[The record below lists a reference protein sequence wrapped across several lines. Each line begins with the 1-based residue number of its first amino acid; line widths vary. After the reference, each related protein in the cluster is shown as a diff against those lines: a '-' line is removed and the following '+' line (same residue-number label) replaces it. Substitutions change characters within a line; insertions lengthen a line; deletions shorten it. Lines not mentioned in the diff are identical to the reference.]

1 MKELMRRFMSR
12 PGIALEMLVGS
23 LFANVMAM
31 ASPLFVMQVLNRYVG
46 QGVDATL
53 YTLTSG
59 VLIAIILEFAFRQS
73 RMSLA
78 RGISVGPDEAT
89 ALRGFETLTRAKV
102 QSLDQTPAETRKEI
116 VNGTAAIETAYNA
129 SNITTILDAPFSLL
143 FIFVLYIL
151 EPMLAYVVSVFVVGV
166 FLIGLI
172 NGLRLQ
178 GKTQE
183 LQGVSG
189 AGSSLLGTV
198 TREADTVRS
207 FNAGEFLRKGW
218 REHITHAQRLRRDVA
233 ASQGFVQT
241 VTQSAN
247 GLMSVAVVA
256 VGATLVVLGEM
267 DVGAMIGGNILAARA
282 LQPVTK
288 LAQLGSAFAKA
299 RQSLDMFKQLAAVE
313 LEADSGSA
321 LRTYSGRL
329 EFRDAAF
336 AYPGSTVPIFES
348 LSLNLDPG
356 NVLVI
361 TGDNGTGKSTL
372 GRLLLGLLEPIRGQI
387 LVDGLDMK
395 QVSPEWWR
403 RQVIFLPQEPALL
416 NATIEE
422 NLRINNPEMDGA
434 RLNQIVDQC
443 GLRKFLDESP
453 DGFETMVTDNGWRLS
468 EGIRRR
474 IALGR
479 GLATDGM
486 IAVIDEPTESL
497 DADGCKAVHQ
507 ILAAMAEQGKTIIV
521 MSHDRNI
528 VKGSHILLDLN
539 DKPVPK
545 TEQVGQPPQP
555 EPQIAEPQIAQSQIA
570 EAQAAE
576 PPVPETQVPGENE
589 LTDEPQKSME
599 ALSLADLPINPIPEI
614 AEFVPEIAP
623 IVPPQI
629 HDVSDEL
636 GVEGIQSRFSVQKK
650 RTPKKRKTKNGN
662 GKKSEAKKRAGNK

>member
-1 MKELMRRFMSR
+1 MKELMRRLMSR
-12 PGIALEMLVGS
+12 PAIALEMLVGS
-23 LFANVMAM
+23 LFVNVMAM

-53 YTLTSG
+53 FTLTSG
-59 VLIAIILEFAFRQS
+59 VLVAIIFEFAFRQS

-89 ALRGFETLTRAKV
+89 ALHGFEALTRAKV
-102 QSLDQTPAETRKEI
+102 QALDQTPPETRKEI
-116 VNGTAAIETAYNA
+116 INGTTAIETAYNA

-151 EPMLAYVVSVFVVGV
+151 EPMLAYVVTFFVVGV
-166 FLIGLI
+166 FLVGVISA
-172 NGLRLQ
+172 LRLQ
-178 GKTQE
+178 DKTQE
-183 LQGVSG
+183 LQGASG
-189 AGSSLLGTV
+189 VGSALLGTV
-198 TREADTVRS
+198 TREGDTVRS

-218 REHITHAQRLRRDVA
+218 REHIVQTQKMRRDVSG
-233 ASQGFVQT
+233 SQGFVQT

-282 LQPVTK
+282 LQPITK

-299 RQSLDMFKQLAAVE
+299 RQSLELFKKLSTVE

-321 LRTYSGRL
+321 LRAYSGRL

-336 AYPGSTVPIFES
+336 AYPGSTVPMFES
-348 LSLNLDPG
+348 LDLNLKPG
-356 NVLVI
+356 SVLVV
-361 TGDNGTGKSTL
+361 TGDNGTGKSTMA
-372 GRLLLGLLEPIRGQI
+372 RLLLGLLDPVRGQVLI
-387 LVDGLDMK
+387 DGLDMK
-395 QVSPEWWR
+395 QISPEWWR

-434 RLNQIVDQC
+434 RLNQVVDQC

-479 GLATDGM
+479 ALSTDGM
-486 IAVIDEPTESL
+486 IAIIDEPTESL
-497 DADGCKAVHQ
+497 DADGCRAVHQ
-507 ILAAMAEQGKTIIV
+507 ILGSMAAQGKTIIV

-528 VKGSHILLDLN
+528 VKGPHLLLDLN
-539 DKPVPK
+539 IKPVPNI
-545 TEQVGQPPQP
+545 EQAGIQPAPETGKPQAVEHPTSTPISVPAAVPVAVSKQSPKPANPTP
-555 EPQIAEPQIAQSQIA
+555 ESANPIAEIADFIPDI
-570 EAQAAE
+570 
-576 PPVPETQVPGENE
+576 PPV
-589 LTDEPQKSME
+589 
-599 ALSLADLPINPIPEI
+599 
-614 AEFVPEIAP
+614 
-623 IVPPQI
+623 VPPAI

-650 RTPKKRKTKNGN
+650 KPAKKRKPRNGN
-662 GKKSEAKKRAGNK
+662 GKKATTPKRVAKK